1 MASPRGKWSR
11 SAAAPLLLHM
21 PRNFAEHPFVTCVGS
36 EDRPYRM
43 HRAEFAYDTGY
54 PGEPLPVIRIGAEF
68 RPVSGTAGVEFD
80 QIIADTGADTTALRR
95 DDCQLLQLD
104 PEQGIPAVM
113 TGVGGGSANTLA
125 FSFGSTWTATN
136 MSANCTRIS
145 LVMNASWHDVL
156 NSLDVLFRGPRGV
169 VVFNP

>member
-1 MASPRGKWSR
+1 
-11 SAAAPLLLHM
+11 M
-21 PRNFAEHPFVTCVGS
+21 PRELAEHPFVTCVGS

-43 HRAEFAYDTGY
+43 RRAEFAYDTGY
-54 PGEPLPVIRIGAEF
+54 PGEPLPVIRAEF

-80 QIIADTGADTTALRR
+80 QIIADTGADTTALPW

-104 PEQGIPAVM
+104 PELGIPAVM
-113 TGVGGGSANTLA
+113 TGVGGGSANTLGFLVWVHLDGNDYECQLHA
-125 FSFGSTWTATN
+125 DFVGTE
-136 MSANCTRIS
+136 RI
-145 LVMNASWHDVL
+145 LGRDVL